1 MPVKKPVTKSD
12 KSPIIRYIYLYLI
25 SAITFIVFIIGA
37 VGLVNIAL
45 KTFIFEIEDDY
56 MQYDRPMV
64 MMTCEKYI
72 LSPDGERFIENL
84 NYETCVVA
92 QEAKEIDE
100 DEIDED
106 NGKISSRTI
115 QDLSIGIA
123 QILVAFPLWLFH
135 WRIIER
141 DRKKKKSKK

>member
-1 MPVKKPVTKSD
+1 MPVKKPITKSD

-37 VGLVNIAL
+37 VGLVDIAL

-56 MQYDRPMV
+56 MRYNKPIAV
-64 MMTCEKYI
+64 ICEKYI
-72 LSPDGERFIENL
+72 PSPDKTEFIANP
-84 NYETCVVA
+84 NYETCVAA
-92 QEAKEIDE
+92 QEADEVEEKED
-100 DEIDED
+100 D
-106 NGKISSRTI
+106 GKIGPETAK
-115 QDLSIGIA
+115 DLSIGIA
-123 QILVAFPLWLFH
+123 QILVAFPLWIFH